1 MSRVKVTATISLS
14 IILLSFNCWGRQLE
28 PVAQPHQQEQQQRG
42 RQLEPV
48 TQPQRQEQQ
57 EQQQLE
63 QVLQEQVLQEQVL
76 QEQGQAEDIEEQV
89 LDDKQQKP
97 NFFQK
102 IRAFFC
108 GKKTTPSSGI
118 SIERHQVETKDSL
131 QISAMDSL
139 VSSILTS
146 SLEEKPDSIAKVRRD
161 SIFFYELVNG
171 IVNDEPLIDEVLEEA
186 YKHIGK
192 RYVYGSPGP
201 DTFDCSG
208 FTSYCYRKIGIELNR
223 SSKDQALNGFP
234 VSRDQLRKGDII
246 IFGSRRNPKT
256 IGHVGMVV
264 EYYPE
269 TGRFKFIHAASQ
281 GVEFQWSDHSYYSIR
296 YLGARRIVD

>member
-63 QVLQEQVLQEQVL
+63 QVLQEQVLQEQML

>member
-1 MSRVKVTATISLS
+1 MSRVKVTAIISLS
-14 IILLSFNCWGRQLE
+14 IILLSFNSWGQQLE
-28 PVAQPHQQEQQQRG
+28 PVGQPKQQEQQQREQQ
-42 RQLEPV
+42 QLEPV
-48 TQPQRQEQQ
+48 TQPLQQ
-57 EQQQLE
+57 EQ
-63 QVLQEQVLQEQVL
+63 QEQVL
-76 QEQGQAEDIEEQV
+76 QEQGQAEAVVEQV

-102 IRAFFC
+102 IGAFFS
-108 GKKTTPSSGI
+108 GKKTTPSSRI

-131 QISAMDSL
+131 QTSAMDSL
-139 VSSILTS
+139 VSSIITS
-146 SLEEKPDSIAKVRRD
+146 SLEEKPDSIAKARRD

>member
-1 MSRVKVTATISLS
+1 MSRVKVTAIISLS
-14 IILLSFNCWGRQLE
+14 IILLSFNSWGRQLE
-28 PVAQPHQQEQQQRG
+28 PVAQPHQQEQQQREQQ
-42 RQLEPV
+42 QLEPV
-48 TQPQRQEQQ
+48 GQPQQQELQ
-57 EQQQLE
+57 EQQQL
-63 QVLQEQVLQEQVL
+63 EQVL

-102 IRAFFC
+102 IGAFFS

-131 QISAMDSL
+131 QTSAMDSL
-139 VSSILTS
+139 VSSIITS
-146 SLEEKPDSIAKVRRD
+146 SLEEKPDSIAKARRD

-201 DTFDCSG
+201 NTFDCSG